1 MSNAHTIVPKTTAKL
16 FMNGRSQAV
25 RLPAFCRFE
34 GQEVMVE
41 KVGDKV
47 ILTPYR
53 ASWGHYFTSTERPT
67 EDFMQQRD
75 VMVFSERD
83 GFE

>member
-1 MSNAHTIVPKTTAKL
+1 MSLLSLEHQKTTAKL

-34 GQEVMVE
+34 GQEVFIE

-47 ILTPYR
+47 ILSPYR
-53 ASWGHYFTSTERPT
+53 HAWADYFNHEARPT
-67 EDFMQQRD
+67 EDFMQTKD
-75 VMVFSERD
+75 GMIFSERAQ
-83 GFE
+83 FE